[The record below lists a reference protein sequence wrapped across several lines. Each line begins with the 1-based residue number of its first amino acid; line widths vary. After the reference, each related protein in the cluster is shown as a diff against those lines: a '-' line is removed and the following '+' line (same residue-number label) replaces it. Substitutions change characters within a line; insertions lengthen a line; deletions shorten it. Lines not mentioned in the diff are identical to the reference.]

1 MNRFRTQLA
10 LLGVSVIV
18 VVVAST
24 FTPSHIA
31 SAAPFECRWTPLAQ
45 ELLRDVQVE
54 YDPTLPVAGRSFPWE
69 NRIVLRSPN
78 LQSLTI
84 ENLNVAFWK
93 YLERF
98 EQKDMMAMLA
108 VLWMWNARQRS
119 PWVEYSFAWANARL
133 GLSPGL
139 QYLTVSQW
147 QSNAANY
154 RAMTVDLFG
163 NFWINSSV
171 WLPFQGLFL
180 DCS

>member
-1 MNRFRTQLA
+1 MPLA
-10 LLGVSVIV
+10 VLGVSVVV

-24 FTPSHIA
+24 FTPSHTA
-31 SAAPFECRWTPLAQ
+31 SAAPFECGWTPLAQ
-45 ELLRDVQVE
+45 ELLRNVRVE
-54 YDPTLPVAGRSFPWE
+54 YDPTLPAAGMAEPWA
-69 NRIVLRSPN
+69 NRITLREPDAKA
-78 LQSLTI
+78 LMI
-84 ENLNVAFWK
+84 EKLNVAFWK
-93 YLERF
+93 YLEGF

-119 PWVEYSFAWANARL
+119 PWVEHSFAWANTRL
-133 GLSPGL
+133 GISPGL

-147 QSNAANY
+147 QANATNY

-171 WLPFQGLFL
+171 WLPWQGLFL